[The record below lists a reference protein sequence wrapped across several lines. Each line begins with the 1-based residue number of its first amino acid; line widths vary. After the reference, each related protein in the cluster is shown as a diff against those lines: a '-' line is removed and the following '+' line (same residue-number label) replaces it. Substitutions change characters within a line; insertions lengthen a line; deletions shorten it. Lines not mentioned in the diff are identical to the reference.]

1 MLVQFGNNWIHKFP
15 LTAKLD
21 SAYGLVQFWLSE
33 EFISSNYFQIGQHL
47 VQLHIQILTDGG
59 DVKRTNQ
66 NTIHYSKI
74 VTFLACLSENCHH
87 TVIFF
92 CQCCSR
98 SFLFISKCSRNE
110 EKTKK
115 VFKFIA

>member
-15 LTAKLD
+15 LTAKIGRGHRA
-21 SAYGLVQFWLSE
+21 SPIWLSE
-33 EFISSNYFQIGQHL
+33 EFISSNYFQIGQHV

-98 SFLFISKCSRNE
+98 SFSFISKCSRNE

-115 VFKFIA
+115 VFQFIA